1 MIEQDDSFIVIRI
14 EIKAKRQLQY
24 PFLVSIRSSK
34 NIRSYST
41 SELSFERNINIMTKE
56 NWQEETK
63 ATARGIRRRV
73 LAHTIN
79 NNVDH
84 K

>member
-1 MIEQDDSFIVIRI
+1 
-14 EIKAKRQLQY
+14 
-24 PFLVSIRSSK
+24 
-34 NIRSYST
+34 
-41 SELSFERNINIMTKE
+41 MTKE